1 MVSGDV
7 SPRGPTSLVRE
18 KQRSKR
24 GVAGL
29 GSIPEG
35 RPELVPEAADF
46 NLTNLRTVQQAIVAW
61 LRDVGATN
69 VRRECD

>member
-7 SPRGPTSLVRE
+7 SPRGPTSLIRE
-18 KQRSKR
+18 KQRRKR

-29 GSIPEG
+29 ASIPGG
-35 RPELVPEAADF
+35 RPELVPEAADV
-46 NLTNLRTVQQAIVAW
+46 NLTNLRTMQQAIVAW
-61 LRDVGATN
+61 LRDVGAAK